1 MARKNFESI
10 MEMLKDEVLI
20 LGSMVEQATRTSVDA
35 LLRGDTATARDV
47 IKQDHRI
54 NEKRYAIENAV
65 LVQMATQQPMAHD
78 LRFLAAILEIIV
90 ELERMGDYAKGI
102 GKITLLLE
110 DATIPLPV
118 TDFNKLTQLSLVML
132 HRGLTAF
139 VNDDLFLAEQVPN
152 EDDAIDAC
160 YNLIYH
166 KVIASIIVHPD
177 WVDQGN
183 YLMWAAHNLERLADR
198 VVNICERTVFTCTG
212 ETLEFDM
219 EEEEVG

>member
-1 MARKNFESI
+1 MARKTFESI

-20 LGSMVEQATRTSVDA
+20 LGSMVEQATLASVDA
-35 LLRGDTATARDV
+35 LVRGDSATAREV
-47 IKQDHRI
+47 IKQDQRI

-118 TDFNKLTQLSLVML
+118 TDFNKLTHLSLEML

-139 VNDDLFLAEQVPN
+139 VNDDLFLAERVPY

-166 KVIASIIVHPD
+166 KVIASIIVHPE